1 MSLTIPDDLLAAAHI
16 SQEEALQEL
25 AIALFQQERLTSG
38 KAAQLARMTKP
49 AFQELLRKRK
59 IPLYRPTIEDF
70 EQDLATL
77 RRLGEL

>member
-1 MSLTIPDDLLAAAHI
+1 MPLTIPDDLLAAAHL
-16 SQEEALQEL
+16 SEEEALQEL

-49 AFQELLRKRK
+49 AFHELLRKRN

-77 RRLGEL
+77 RKLERV

>member
-16 SQEEALQEL
+16 SEDEALQEL
-25 AIALFQQERLTSG
+25 AIALFQQERLTTG
-38 KAAQLARMTKP
+38 KAARLARMNKF
-49 AFQELLRKRK
+49 AFQELLMKRK

-77 RRLGEL
+77 RKLGQL